1 MTNFCEQRS
10 GINHQKA
17 NQQKK
22 TNLRI
27 LSVGHI
33 ILIREIS
40 QSTNQDNKNRPT
52 FLNYPS

>member
-22 TNLRI
+22 NNLRI

-33 ILIREIS
+33 ILIHEIS